1 MNSYTF
7 KTKLKCGGCVSSLL
21 LIMNEVKGIKNWNIG
36 MEDENRKLTVY
47 TNSLIENDIIKMVS
61 KIGYIAE
68 PI

>member
-36 MEDENRKLTVY
+36 MEDENRKLKVNTD
-47 TNSLIENDIIKMVS
+47 SLQ
-61 KIGYIAE
+61 
-68 PI
+68 